1 MFASVSDVFPDAA
14 VARVT
19 GLTGVASGLTGILFP
34 YMTGL
39 IVDRFSYVPVFVM
52 ASLMPINGI
61 LILFGTLGNYDRVM
75 ASRPSSGSLQS

>member
-19 GLTGVASGLTGILFP
+19 GLAGVASGLTGILFP

-52 ASLMPINGI
+52 ASLMPMIGI

-75 ASRPSSGSLQS
+75 VSRPSSGSLQS